1 MRREREMFFNRARVV
16 KMLGSRRMEDE
27 GELIRVF
34 IVDTITVIDT
44 STSDIAKCKVEFVE
58 RLPYQAI
65 RCSLV

>member
-1 MRREREMFFNRARVV
+1 
-16 KMLGSRRMEDE
+16 MLGSRQMEDE

-34 IVDTITVIDT
+34 IVDTVIIIDT